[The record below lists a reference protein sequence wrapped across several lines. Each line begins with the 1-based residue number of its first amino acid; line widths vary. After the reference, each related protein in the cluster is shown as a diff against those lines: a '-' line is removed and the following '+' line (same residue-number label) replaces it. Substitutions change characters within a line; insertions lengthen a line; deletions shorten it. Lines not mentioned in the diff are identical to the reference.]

1 MRKLTEQDL
10 TALIGTVQSGY
21 TIRRARVK
29 EGTFSDSDHYGI
41 VLAECESESGL
52 WVTWQFH
59 LEDEKPSIY
68 WGHYLESEETAL
80 ADYEARE

>member
-10 TALIGTVQSGY
+10 TTLIGTVQSGY

-41 VLAECESESGL
+41 VLAKSECGS

-59 LEDEKPSIY
+59 LDDEKPSIY
-68 WGHYLESEETAL
+68 WGHYLETEETAL
-80 ADYEARE
+80 ADYEARQ